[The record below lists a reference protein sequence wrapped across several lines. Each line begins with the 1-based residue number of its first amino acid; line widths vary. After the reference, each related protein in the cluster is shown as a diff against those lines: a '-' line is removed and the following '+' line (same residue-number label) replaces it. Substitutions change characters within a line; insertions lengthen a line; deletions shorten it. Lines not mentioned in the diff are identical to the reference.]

1 MPYPD
6 FPKEKSYSWLNI
18 LLIVICVSIF
28 GYSIFYFTYPDQ
40 HHRLVERLEL
50 SSLFNNNQQVS
61 NEDKT
66 TVITQPTESDTSM
79 TKNVGAPLVSSAE
92 PTIIAPVDPDLP
104 TLMESDPDV
113 LLSIEEFSKPSLM
126 NNKMLQKGIISST
139 VVFIDN
145 FSRGD
150 FIASFSPLLPPK
162 LPFVIDREAGQAIL
176 SQQSYQRYDKYA
188 AYIDSLDVKKLI
200 KAYHTFKPLI
210 DESYHEIARPGSE
223 FHDVLN
229 NAIDV
234 ALSVPV
240 IEEPITLHSPS
251 VMYLFDDPTL
261 EDLNDAQKLL
271 LRFGP
276 DNLITIQNKLAEIQ
290 LELNNPESTSES
302 TDASSSL

>member
-28 GYSIFYFTYPDQ
+28 GYSIYYFTYPDQ
-40 HHRLVERLEL
+40 HHRLVERLGL
-50 SSLFNNNQQVS
+50 SSLLENNQHLS
-61 NEDKT
+61 NEDKK
-66 TVITQPTESDTSM
+66 TVQNQA
-79 TKNVGAPLVSSAE
+79 TKNSTDQTEAVAAPPVSSSE
-92 PTIIAPVDPDLP
+92 PTTIVPVEPDLP

-113 LLSIEEFSKPSLM
+113 LLSMDEFSQPSLM

-162 LPFVIDREAGQAIL
+162 LPFVIDKEDGQPIL
-176 SQQSYQRYDKYA
+176 AQQSYQRYDSYA
-188 AYIDSLDVKKLI
+188 AYIDSLDTKKLI
-200 KAYHTFKPLI
+200 KAYQRFKPLI
-210 DESYHEIARPGSE
+210 DESYGEIARPGSE

-240 IEEPITLHSPS
+240 IDEPITLYSPS
-251 VMYLFDDPTL
+251 VMYLFDDPNL
-261 EDLNDAQKLL
+261 ESLSDAQKLL

-276 DNLITIQNKLAEIQ
+276 DNLINIQNKLAEIQ
-290 LELNNPESTSES
+290 SELNKPASTNQS
-302 TDASSSL
+302 TETSNSL